1 MASTDPF
8 QMEMKQL
15 DGRLVIEGIGRQV
28 AISSILMAF
37 ERNPEMLRAEELRVI
52 ATDSITIDARLKNA
66 HWHGK
71 NIVMLTDA
79 IKVTKPVTWD
89 VSGKNNDHVY
99 PENAGTDKD
108 GDGVP
113 GKDGYPGESGG
124 NVLILANSFEG
135 ASNLTIVSNGG
146 DGSNGQNGGRGRDGE
161 NGTGIHLKAVTRE
174 GNEIT
179 FSYECGSELA
189 VNCQSFLLFKG
200 SPGKGGGNGGQR
212 GLGGQGGYAGEV
224 MVANYKEGKK
234 FEIKKTTQQGKDG
247 KSGSGGLYGSHGK
260 NGWDMGYTD
269 YSVSNFFTESWPKY
283 FGLDGNGKLAVE
295 YHSENSS
302 SRVYCPYKQMY
313 ATIKRSEIDVRR
325 QAQFT
330 EFRNKRDKSDRK
342 HYAFATRKKPILES
356 TVRQT
361 YSEYLNLLP
370 QAQSGTK
377 DPTKRVQLEKSYIKS
392 NFKCFVQS
400 DIKKSTGTQAQK
412 QAFESRTK
420 RHVQFLPETNYY
432 SRKGCATKMHSKDRG
447 VIDASGIINSLTI
460 DPNAAPD
467 ALLARALKVGTV
479 LQTISISAIDFQPLF
494 CILENVKQSVK
505 KELKSEDR
513 TLRLLEELMIKKYK
527 IAIMEEVAKQLPS
540 YEKFNPN
547 VLRLLTAEE
556 AARYLTVDSAG
567 EKQISHPLL
576 GRLSQYLFVN
586 SHQQRNRMSAYF
598 REELPNYHP
607 VLGRAL
613 ELYVLEAGIFSN
625 TNNGL

>member
-1 MASTDPF
+1 
-8 QMEMKQL
+8 
-15 DGRLVIEGIGRQV
+15 
-28 AISSILMAF
+28 
-37 ERNPEMLRAEELRVI
+37 
-52 ATDSITIDARLKNA
+52 
-66 HWHGK
+66 
-71 NIVMLTDA
+71 MLTDA

-113 GKDGYPGESGG
+113 GKDGYAGESGG

-161 NGTGIHLKAVTRE
+161 NGTGIHLSEFLRKYPVTAAFAKHARKSPFITTIESIERDAHVTNCQWIHYPGFSSTELVLEKARTEAPNCCIFIEAVTRE

-313 ATIKRSEIDVRR
+313 ATIKRSEIDKV
-325 QAQFT
+325 
-330 EFRNKRDKSDRK
+330 DKSSTRSLGSLQRILN
-342 HYAFATRKKPILES
+342 AT
-356 TVRQT
+356 
-361 YSEYLNLLP
+361 
-370 QAQSGTK
+370 GW
-377 DPTKRVQLEKSYIKS
+377 
-392 NFKCFVQS
+392 
-400 DIKKSTGTQAQK
+400 
-412 QAFESRTK
+412 
-420 RHVQFLPETNYY
+420 TNWYCY
-432 SRKGCATKMHSKDRG
+432 TWKIISK
-447 VIDASGIINSLTI
+447 
-460 DPNAAPD
+460 
-467 ALLARALKVGTV
+467 
-479 LQTISISAIDFQPLF
+479 
-494 CILENVKQSVK
+494 
-505 KELKSEDR
+505 
-513 TLRLLEELMIKKYK
+513 
-527 IAIMEEVAKQLPS
+527 
-540 YEKFNPN
+540 
-547 VLRLLTAEE
+547 
-556 AARYLTVDSAG
+556 
-567 EKQISHPLL
+567 
-576 GRLSQYLFVN
+576 
-586 SHQQRNRMSAYF
+586 
-598 REELPNYHP
+598 
-607 VLGRAL
+607 
-613 ELYVLEAGIFSN
+613 
-625 TNNGL
+625 NN